1 MNSNNPYKNANEFDS
16 FAQSL
21 ERDLN
26 INDSDRDDSGRPY
39 NHGSHRNDADNDNTD
54 IIANSNVNNTVND
67 LNPQPHQWHL
77 KPLTTDDGNRV
88 KIITQVCIFIIDVV
102 QLHLLFYFR
111 MKMALAL

>member
-26 INDSDRDDSGRPY
+26 INDNDTYDNGRRY
-39 NHGSHRNDADNDNTD
+39 NHGSDHNDIDNDNTD
-54 IIANSNVNNTVND
+54 IIANTNVYNNVNE
-67 LNPQPHQWHL
+67 LNQQRHQWHL